1 VLQSV
6 KPGTLQPCRAP
17 RLLYCV
23 RVVQANQA
31 MRTITALA
39 LLALATST
47 ANLPLAL
54 ALAAGGLAIGATV
67 PAE

>member
-1 VLQSV
+1 MCE
-6 KPGTLQPCRAP
+6 GTKGNQP
-17 RLLYCV
+17 
-23 RVVQANQA
+23 

-67 PAE
+67 PAD